1 MQHTAQRRTPARCSD
16 DDRFSV
22 ESIVLFCHLLG
33 AFLLVGGMV
42 VTGIAFE
49 AARRGQTPLQIAT
62 LLGLARVGALLVV
75 VGTLLVGGFGLWLVG
90 LGGFGYAAGWLDAA
104 LALLAVSIALGA
116 IGGRRP
122 KRARQLAVAEINARD
137 ASSELRR
144 LLDDRGAR
152 TLNYLAALLIVVIIA
167 LMVFKPGAV

>member
-1 MQHTAQRRTPARCSD
+1 MQHTYQRRSPARCSD

-22 ESIVLFCHLLG
+22 ESVVLFCHLLG
-33 AFLLVGGMV
+33 AFLLVSGIV
-42 VTGIAFE
+42 VTGVAFE

-75 VGTLLVGGFGLWLVG
+75 VGTLLVGAFGFWLVE

-104 LALLAVSIALGA
+104 LALLAVSIVLGA

-122 KRARQLAVAEINARD
+122 KRARHLAVAEINARD

-144 LLDDRGAR
+144 LLDD
-152 TLNYLAALLIVVIIA
+152 
-167 LMVFKPGAV
+167 

>member
-1 MQHTAQRRTPARCSD
+1 MQHTVQRRSSACRTD
-16 DDRFSV
+16 DERSSV

-42 VTGIAFE
+42 VTGTAFE
-49 AARRGQTPLQIAT
+49 AARRGLQIAT

-75 VGTLLVGGFGLWLVG
+75 VGTLLVGASGLWLVE

-104 LALLAVSIALGA
+104 LALFAVSIVLGA

-122 KRARQLAVAEINARD
+122 KRARHLAVAEINARD

-167 LMVFKPGAV
+167 LMVFKPGAA

>member
-1 MQHTAQRRTPARCSD
+1 MQHTAQRRPPACRTD
-16 DDRFSV
+16 DERSNV

-42 VTGIAFE
+42 VTGTAFE

-75 VGTLLVGGFGLWLVG
+75 IGTLLVAAFGLWLVE
-90 LGGFGYAAGWLDAA
+90 LGGFSYAAGWLDAA
-104 LALLAVSIALGA
+104 LALLAVSIVLGA
-116 IGGRRP
+116 IGGQRP
-122 KRARQLAVAEINARD
+122 KRARHLAVAEIDARD

-167 LMVFKPGAV
+167 LMVFKPGAA